1 VGSRLSFS
9 IEHFYA
15 YMAGFL
21 DGDGCIT
28 VKIERSITCRL
39 GFRARVRVSF
49 TQHRSRRRVLDLLQ
63 KKICSGRV
71 IEYDHN
77 NMAEY
82 VINDQKVISRLLD
95 RLEPYVFVKSEHL
108 KLAKKIFVL
117 RKEGYSKRILNEML
131 IVAEKVRSL
140 NNYPKE
146 KLSLTP

>member
-1 VGSRLSFS
+1 
-9 IEHFYA
+9 
-15 YMAGFL
+15 
-21 DGDGCIT
+21 
-28 VKIERSITCRL
+28 
-39 GFRARVRVSF
+39 
-49 TQHRSRRRVLDLLQ
+49 
-63 KKICSGRV
+63 
-71 IEYDHN
+71 
-77 NMAEY
+77 MAEY

-95 RLEPYVFVKSEHL
+95 MLEPYVFVKSEHL

>member
-1 VGSRLSFS
+1 MGSRLSS
-9 IEHFYA
+9 STEHFYA

-49 TQHRSRRRVLDLLQ
+49 TQHRSRRRVLDFLQ
-63 KKICSGRV
+63 KKMGLGRV

-95 RLEPYVFVKSEHL
+95 RLKPYVFVKSKHL
-108 KLAKKIFVL
+108 RLAKKIFVL
-117 RKEGYSKRILNEML
+117 RKKGYSKKTLNEML
-131 IVAEKVRSL
+131 IIARKVRSF
-140 NNYPKE
+140 NNYPK
-146 KLSLTP
+146 KRLSLTP